1 MISMDENVVK
11 TTSSRIVDNDDEDP
25 SLFKGK
31 DGKVDTLFSF
41 EEEEEKKDDDDGV
54 FSEEEE
60 EKVEISKRTLRQKD
74 KVNVKVVRCKVY
86 KCDGICGNKY
96 QIRSKTCRAC
106 LNAKEV
112 YLERGDVTP
121 MRFCQKCTKFHAT
134 DMFEGGRKAC
144 KTSLKKVQEKNRVI
158 FAKQRMMMLAKQK
171 EEENGDALLVAAA
184 KKKSGADKTSTLDAK
199 KKKERKSR
207 IERSSKEPAN
217 DEREVDD
224 AKNDN
229 DDNLNEIRKIE
240 FLRPHSMD
248 SVHSLVIE
256 EECEKMNATA
266 AAAPMKMITTTTSDA
281 LQPAVDR
288 VDRLLEAIKSKKRK
302 ESLLDLP
309 LINGNA
315 FHETKVTKMLKFAE
329 EEEEEEEEEEGEGK
343 DDDVPTEKEEEEA
356 DDGDDVRIK
365 NSSNDDKS
373 GSKPLMNKLISM
385 VQNAARSVTP
395 LLYREAMKIKL
406 NEFFE
411 SPSSSLP

>member
-1 MISMDENVVK
+1 MDENVVK
-11 TTSSRIVDNDDEDP
+11 TTSSLVDNDDDDEKNPP
-25 SLFKGK
+25 SLFGRK
-31 DGKVDTLFSF
+31 DGKVDALFSF
-41 EEEEEKKDDDDGV
+41 EEEEEKKDDDGV

-60 EKVEISKRTLRQKD
+60 EKVEILKGTLRQKD

-112 YLERGDVTP
+112 CLERGDETP

-144 KTSLKKVQEKNRVI
+144 KMTLKKVQEKNRVI
-158 FAKQRMMMLAKQK
+158 FAKQRMIMLAKQE
-171 EEENGDALLVAAA
+171 EEENGDALLVA
-184 KKKSGADKTSTLDAK
+184 KKKSREDKTSTLDVK

-207 IERSSKEPAN
+207 IEHSSKEPAD

-229 DDNLNEIRKIE
+229 NDNLNEIRKIE
-240 FLRPHSMD
+240 LLKPHSMD
-248 SVHSLVIE
+248 SLHSLVIE
-256 EECEKMNATA
+256 EEREKMNTTAASAPMKMMTA
-266 AAAPMKMITTTTSDA
+266 AAAATTTTTSGA
-281 LQPAVDR
+281 LPPAVDR
-288 VDRLLEAIKSKKRK
+288 VDRLMEAIKSKKRK

-315 FHETKVTKMLKFAE
+315 FHETKVTKMLKLVGEEQE
-329 EEEEEEEEEEGEGK
+329 EEREGK
-343 DDDVPTEKEEEEA
+343 DDDVPKEEEEE

-365 NSSNDDKS
+365 NSIKDDKS
-373 GSKPLMNKLISM
+373 GSKPPMKKLISM
-385 VQNAARSVTP
+385 VQDAARSVTP
-395 LLYREAMKIKL
+395 ALYRKL
-406 NEFFE
+406 MHTKLKEFFG
-411 SPSSSLP
+411 

>member
-1 MISMDENVVK
+1 MDENVVK
-11 TTSSRIVDNDDEDP
+11 TTSSRIVDNDDDEKNP

-31 DGKVDTLFSF
+31 DGKVDALFSF
-41 EEEEEKKDDDDGV
+41 EEEEEKKA
-54 FSEEEE
+54 

-112 YLERGDVTP
+112 YLERGDETP

-144 KTSLKKVQEKNRVI
+144 KVSLKKVQEKNRVI

-248 SVHSLVIE
+248 SLHSLVIE
-256 EECEKMNATA
+256 EECEKMNATS

-309 LINGNA
+309 LINGNEN
-315 FHETKVTKMLKFAE
+315 ETKVTKMLKFTE
-329 EEEEEEEEEEGEGK
+329 EVEEEEEEGEGK

-406 NEFFE
+406 DEFFE
-411 SPSSSLP
+411 SPSSSSP

>member
-1 MISMDENVVK
+1 MDENVVK
-11 TTSSRIVDNDDEDP
+11 TTSSLDDDEKNPP

-31 DGKVDTLFSF
+31 DGKVDALFSF
-41 EEEEEKKDDDDGV
+41 EEEEEKKDDDTGV

-74 KVNVKVVRCKVY
+74 KKVNVKVVRCKVY

-112 YLERGDVTP
+112 YLERGDETP

-184 KKKSGADKTSTLDAK
+184 KKKSGANKTSTLDAK

-229 DDNLNEIRKIE
+229 NDNLNEIRKIE
-240 FLRPHSMD
+240 FLRPNSMD

-256 EECEKMNATA
+256 EECKKMNATA
-266 AAAPMKMITTTTSDA
+266 AAAPMKMITTTTSGA

-315 FHETKVTKMLKFAE
+315 FHETKVTKMLKFT

-356 DDGDDVRIK
+356 DDGDDVRLK

>member
-1 MISMDENVVK
+1 
-11 TTSSRIVDNDDEDP
+11 
-25 SLFKGK
+25 LG
-31 DGKVDTLFSF
+31 
-41 EEEEEKKDDDDGV
+41 
-54 FSEEEE
+54 
-60 EKVEISKRTLRQKD
+60 QKD

-112 YLERGDVTP
+112 YLERGDETP
-121 MRFCQKCTKFHAT
+121 VRFCQKCTKFHAT

-248 SVHSLVIE
+248 SLHSLVIE
-256 EECEKMNATA
+256 EECEKMNATS
-266 AAAPMKMITTTTSDA
+266 AAAPMKMITITTSGA

-315 FHETKVTKMLKFAE
+315 FHETKVTKMLKFA
-329 EEEEEEEEEEGEGK
+329 EEEEEEEEEGEGK

-406 NEFFE
+406 DEFFE
-411 SPSSSLP
+411 SPSSSSP

>member
-1 MISMDENVVK
+1 MDENVVK
-11 TTSSRIVDNDDEDP
+11 TTSSRLVDNDDEKNP

-31 DGKVDTLFSF
+31 DGKVDALFSF
-41 EEEEEKKDDDDGV
+41 EEEEEKKA
-54 FSEEEE
+54 

-112 YLERGDVTP
+112 YLERGDETP
-121 MRFCQKCTKFHAT
+121 VRFCQKCTKFHAT

-207 IERSSKEPAN
+207 IERSSNEPAN

-248 SVHSLVIE
+248 SLHSLVIE
-256 EECEKMNATA
+256 EEHEKMNATA
-266 AAAPMKMITTTTSDA
+266 AAAPMKMITITTSGA

-288 VDRLLEAIKSKKRK
+288 VDRLVEAIKSKKRK

-309 LINGNA
+309 LINGNEN
-315 FHETKVTKMLKFAE
+315 ETKVTKMLKFAE
-329 EEEEEEEEEEGEGK
+329 EEEEVEEGEGK

-406 NEFFE
+406 DEFFE
-411 SPSSSLP
+411 SPSSSSP

>member
-1 MISMDENVVK
+1 MDENVVK
-11 TTSSRIVDNDDEDP
+11 TTSSLVDNDDEDP
-25 SLFKGK
+25 LFKGK
-31 DGKVDTLFSF
+31 DGKVDALFSF
-41 EEEEEKKDDDDGV
+41 EEEEEKKKDDGV
-54 FSEEEE
+54 FSEEE

-112 YLERGDVTP
+112 YLERGDETP

-158 FAKQRMMMLAKQK
+158 FAKQRMMM
-171 EEENGDALLVAAA
+171 
-184 KKKSGADKTSTLDAK
+184 
-199 KKKERKSR
+199 
-207 IERSSKEPAN
+207 
-217 DEREVDD
+217 
-224 AKNDN
+224 
-229 DDNLNEIRKIE
+229 NEIRKIE

-266 AAAPMKMITTTTSDA
+266 AAAPMKMITTTTTTTTTSDV

-288 VDRLLEAIKSKKRK
+288 LDRLVEAIKSKKRK

-315 FHETKVTKMLKFAE
+315 FHETKVTKMLKFA
-329 EEEEEEEEEEGEGK
+329 EEEEEEEEEGEGK